1 MKAEDS
7 PHLILNP
14 EKPPFDKP
22 DLRRALAL
30 SLDRKAFIDIETQGK
45 GDIGAGDILRRANEQ
60 GEVARD
66 LAYRLYTVCERKGW
80 AQEALAYNS
89 LVTSWSEISRLAH
102 REAEGGMVQATL
114 LG

>member
-1 MKAEDS
+1 MQRMIDA
-7 PHLILNP
+7 LLNGNG
-14 EKPPFDKP
+14 EV
-22 DLRRALAL
+22 
-30 SLDRKAFIDIETQGK
+30 
-45 GDIGAGDILRRANEQ
+45 GAGNILRQASAQ
-60 GEVARD
+60 GEGARD

-102 REAEGGMVQATL
+102 READGGLVQATF